1 MNNSTDILY
10 FVIYRFVEPPL
21 TSSQQLKYLC
31 SKKRHFQLIP
41 QGSLKLKVLKEGH
54 VMVIDGKRE
63 WVQIFNTV
71 WDSPCIDHIG
81 QRKYILSITSSN
93 GSTIDATSREMP

>member
-1 MNNSTDILY
+1 
-10 FVIYRFVEPPL
+10 
-21 TSSQQLKYLC
+21 
-31 SKKRHFQLIP
+31 
-41 QGSLKLKVLKEGH
+41 
-54 VMVIDGKRE
+54 MVIDGKRE

-81 QRKYILSITSSN
+81 QHEYILSITSSN

>member
-1 MNNSTDILY
+1 MN
-10 FVIYRFVEPPL
+10 VVMV
-21 TSSQQLKYLC
+21 LKV
-31 SKKRHFQLIP
+31 
-41 QGSLKLKVLKEGH
+41 KVLKEGH

-81 QRKYILSITSSN
+81 QLLLDRHLQIHRSRGKRKLNLKVYQ
-93 GSTIDATSREMP
+93 